1 MINDTENMENIVR
14 YLDLPYEIKEDYELF
29 TDAWGGMSY
38 NMFMA
43 RVTAVAM
50 YLRDRGI
57 RKKAIGIR
65 AVHTKET
72 ITACMGILLS
82 GNYYVLLGED
92 MPESYKEKVTGQ
104 VRMEE
109 IWEDVR
115 AVTDTA
121 YDTMSPHAGVY
132 SEMLAALE
140 MPAVLETPAAFEMPA
155 DHEAQAPFETPAPHE
170 ASAPSEPMYVVFTS
184 GTTGI
189 PKGIVKSHAAVINF
203 IDTYVKEFGFT
214 SRHIFGSQT
223 PFYFDAS
230 IKDIFTVLA
239 VRGKMVI
246 IDAGLFMNPIQ
257 LLKYITANHINVI
270 QWVPSALSLVA
281 SMGALGEVNPDLLEK
296 VMFVGEAFGIK
307 PLLQWME
314 AVPEAEFVNMYGFSE
329 IAGICAFCR
338 IRKGTDGRIEE
349 ADRPVPIGKP
359 LSNCEIYLLDES
371 GELITKE
378 GVTGEIYVS
387 SSALAEG
394 YTNGRENVNDSLCKA
409 AKAPF
414 VWMQR
419 GDMPEGRY
427 YRTGDRACYDK
438 EGRLLYSGR
447 TDHQIKHM
455 GRRIELPDIECV
467 AADILGVLNVC
478 CIYCD
483 GKIILFAVG
492 DVDRKYI
499 LRELRGKLPRYMLP
513 HKVCMIDEIPLNKNG
528 KKDREVLKG
537 MAGGRK

>member
-1 MINDTENMENIVR
+1 MMYDTGNIVR
-14 YLDLPYEIKEDYELF
+14 YLDLSYEIKEDYELF
-29 TDAWGGMSY
+29 TDAWGGISY
-38 NMFMA
+38 NIFMA
-43 RVTAVAM
+43 RMTAVAM

-65 AVHTKET
+65 AVHAKET
-72 ITACMGILLS
+72 VTACMGILLS
-82 GNYYVLLGED
+82 DNYYVLLGED
-92 MPESYKEKVTGQ
+92 MPESYKEKLTGQ

-115 AVTDTA
+115 EVTDTA
-121 YDTMSPHAGVY
+121 YDTMSPDAGVY
-132 SEMLAALE
+132 LEMLAALE
-140 MPAVLETPAAFEMPA
+140 TS
-155 DHEAQAPFETPAPHE
+155 APHE
-170 ASAPSEPMYVVFTS
+170 ASASSEPMYVVFTS

-189 PKGIVKSHAAVINF
+189 PKGIVKSHASVINF

-239 VRGKMVI
+239 VRGRMVI

-257 LLKYITANHINVI
+257 LLKYITANQVNVI
-270 QWVPSALSLVA
+270 QWVPSALNLVA
-281 SMGALGEVNPDLLEK
+281 SMGALGEVNLDLVEK

-314 AVPEAEFVNMYGFSE
+314 AVPGAEFVNMYGFSE

-338 IRKGTDGRIEE
+338 IRKGTDGRIAE
-349 ADRPVPIGKP
+349 ADMSLPIGKP
-359 LSNCEIYLLDES
+359 LNNCEIYLLDES

-387 SSALAEG
+387 SKALAEG
-394 YTNGRENVNDSLCKA
+394 YTNDGQNVKAPLCKD
-409 AKAPF
+409 AKDPF
-414 VWMQR
+414 VRMRR
-419 GDMPEGRY
+419 GDMPKGRY

-438 EGRLLYSGR
+438 EGRLVYSGR

-455 GRRIELPDIECV
+455 GRRIELPDIECA
-467 AADILGVLNVC
+467 AADILGVRNVC

-492 DVDRKYI
+492 DVDRKHI
-499 LRELRGKLPRYMLP
+499 LRELRDKLPRYMLP

-528 KKDREVLKG
+528 KKDREALKG
-537 MAGGRK
+537 MVSGRR